1 MRFIH
6 TSDWHLG
13 QTLHNFD
20 RSYEHQAFLDWLLA
34 SLKKEE
40 ADALLIS
47 GDIFDTA
54 NPSAQAQKQ
63 FYRFL
68 QKAKQQSPHLNIVI
82 IAGNHDSPGRLEAP
96 APLLEEMDVAVIGF
110 VPRLSDGSIAL
121 DRLVL
126 PLKNAMGDVQAWCLA
141 IPFLRPSDVPKCE
154 GEVKDAY
161 MQGITLLYQQCLE
174 HALQLRQPDQAIIAL
189 GHCHMVGGEISEE
202 SERRI
207 VIGGTEA
214 LSASMFDAN
223 VAYAALGHLH
233 LAQKVG
239 KQEHLRYCGSPL
251 PMSFAEVDYQH
262 QVVRVD
268 VLKDKVSA
276 ITPLFV
282 PRAVD
287 LLRIPKQPAPLAQ
300 VLLALTALDV
310 AHDTPLERQAYVE
323 VRVRLDAPEP
333 GLRAAIEHALEGKAV
348 RLAKIETSFAA
359 RKISE
364 SESVVLTELENLQPE
379 DIFERLCQSKY
390 QNKYQNEAPPELRS
404 AFTELILSNEVSD
417 DVNNIHV
424 EVQA

>member
-1 MRFIH
+1 MRIIH

-20 RSYEHQAFLDWLLA
+20 RSYEHQAFLDWLIVCLV
-34 SLKKEE
+34 KEE
-40 ADALLIS
+40 AEALLIS

-68 QKAKQQSPHLNIVI
+68 QQAKQKLPHLNIVI

-96 APLLEEMDVAVIGF
+96 APLLEELDVAVIGF
-110 VPRLSDGSIAL
+110 VPRLLDGSIDL

-126 PLKNAMGDVQAWCLA
+126 PLKNAAGEIKAWCLA

-154 GEVKDAY
+154 GEVKDPY
-161 MQGITLLYQQCLE
+161 MQGITLLYQQCLQYV
-174 HALQLRQPDQAIIAL
+174 LTLRQPDQAIIAL

-239 KQEHLRYCGSPL
+239 KQDHLRYCGSPL

-262 QVVRVD
+262 QVLRVD
-268 VLKDKVSA
+268 LDQDKVSD
-276 ITPLFV
+276 ITPIFV

-287 LLRIPKQPAPLAQ
+287 LLRIPKQAAPLAQ
-300 VLLALTALDV
+300 VLVALTALDV
-310 AHDTPLERQAYVE
+310 PSDTPLERQPYLE

-333 GLRAAIEHALEGKAV
+333 GLRAAIENAIEGKAL

-359 RKISE
+359 KKISE
-364 SESVVLTELENLQPE
+364 SESVTLTELENLQPE
-379 DIFERLCQSKY
+379 DIFQRLY

-404 AFTELILSNEVSD
+404 AFTELMLANDSSD
-417 DVNNIHV
+417 